1 MHPFLSTDFLPKWST
16 FTAEAIDPSI
26 RHALTEAQTN
36 IEAIAS
42 QDPAHATY
50 ESSFLALE
58 KATESLS
65 RGWGRLQH
73 LDSVSDNPAQR
84 EAINILLPDVTDF
97 YSSLSLNPRLFNV
110 LNTVA
115 SGGNGSETD
124 MEGQTETN
132 SSLKLHPPSQDP
144 IIQRH
149 VIETISDFIESGAAL
164 PDEDKTHITVIDA
177 ELSKLTK
184 KYSENVLDATNAWEL
199 IITDESKL
207 DGLPDSAKA
216 AAAANARSK
225 NIASPAWRI
234 TLQAPSMSPI
244 MQHAHDEELRKT
256 VWEASTKV
264 GSEAPYDN
272 SELVWKILELRK
284 QKAEILG
291 HTNFADLTLQRRM
304 ARNGDTALKFVE
316 SIHAKIRDAFL
327 ADSKQLSE
335 YKAAKTSTTPE
346 QLEPW
351 EISYWAERQRK
362 EFYDIDDED
371 LRPYFPVSGVMEGMF
386 GIATKIFG
394 ITITQGDTVDLDSI
408 KNPQSRVSASE
419 HNPSGQSPDRLD
431 GAKRSQSSIIN
442 RQSRPQVDTWHPEVT
457 FYEIH
462 DSKTQKHL
470 GSFYADWHPRET
482 KRGGAWMNSLHTGGL
497 GEPHLGLIIGNM
509 SPPVDDT
516 PALLT
521 HREVETIFHEFG
533 HLLHGLLSNVPVK
546 SLSGTNVAWDF
557 VELPSQ
563 IMENF
568 CWERESLDLFARH
581 YQTGKPIP
589 EDLFQK
595 MLAAKNYMSATVFMR
610 QLALGKLD
618 LELHLHPEKYLGR
631 DLQEVDREILADY
644 RAPFKTQ
651 APSMAL
657 RFNHLF
663 SSPTGYAAGYYSYKW
678 AEVLDA
684 DAFTRFKKEGI
695 LNPETGMSFREHIL
709 SKGNSAPP
717 EVLYENFMSR
727 PADPEALLVRAGL
740 A

>member
-1 MHPFLSTDFLPKWST
+1 MHSFLDPTFLPRWST

-26 RHALTEAQTN
+26 RHALAEAKEN
-36 IEAIAS
+36 IDQIAS
-42 QDPAHATY
+42 QDSSKATY

-58 KATESLS
+58 QATESLS

-84 EAINILLPDVTDF
+84 EAINHLLPDVTDF
-97 YSSLSLNPRLFNV
+97 YSSLSLNPRLFKV

-115 SGGNGSETD
+115 QSEAVKSL
-124 MEGQTETN
+124 TEI
-132 SSLKLHPPSQDP
+132 K
-144 IIQRH
+144 QRH
-149 VIETISDFIESGAAL
+149 IQETIADFIESGAAL
-164 PDEDKTHITVIDA
+164 PDEQKSRIATIDS

-199 IITDESKL
+199 IITDESEL

-244 MQHAHDEELRKT
+244 MQHAHDEKIRKI
-256 VWEASTKV
+256 VWEASVKV
-264 GSEAPYDN
+264 GSETPYEN
-272 SELVWKILELRK
+272 TQLVWKILELRK
-284 QKAEILG
+284 EKAEILG
-291 HTNFADLTLQRRM
+291 HQNFADLTLQRRM
-304 ARNGDTALKFVE
+304 ARNGETALAFVE

-327 ADSKQLSE
+327 AESRQLSE
-335 YKAAKTSTTPE
+335 YKASKTSTTPE

-386 GIATKIFG
+386 GIASKIFG

-408 KNPQSRVSASE
+408 KNQ
-419 HNPSGQSPDRLD
+419 
-431 GAKRSQSSIIN
+431 KSSIIN
-442 RQSRPQVDTWHPEVT
+442 RQSCAPVDTWHQEVT

-462 DSKTQKHL
+462 DSNTNKHL

-482 KRGGAWMNSLHTGGL
+482 KRGGAWMNSLHTGAI

-533 HLLHGLLSNVPVK
+533 HLLHGLLSHVPVK

-568 CWERESLDLFARH
+568 CWERETLDLFARH
-581 YQTGKPIP
+581 YQTGEPIP

-644 RAPFKTQ
+644 RASFKTQ

-684 DAFTRFKKEGI
+684 DAFSRFKKEGI
-695 LNPETGMSFREHIL
+695 LNPETGMAFREHIL

-717 EVLYENFMSR
+717 EILYENFMSR

-740 A
+740 V